1 MPKGPKS
8 IAVLCAE
15 LGMDGVAESNLR
27 KDAQSYLKAHVEDL
41 PNAPDSA
48 IEPVAWT
55 FLESGGGSRH
65 FSWDAALNYQW
76 EASEHRSTILHYV
89 TEIMKM
95 QRWYIIDRL
104 HKRTNGAVNCPG
116 CLLHSPKQGT
126 PETVDG
132 VATVSHVPVDDTDSS
147 NESDMGSIHDDSG
160 RDDGLSASESRKRHR
175 ASRDRYSGAEKK
187 RRKSSG
193 PQEEAGGTVGT
204 LREETQ
210 LRTTSI
216 YNVVPNPR
224 PSTNSNAHAGFTPVN
239 PTVVVEI
246 QRAASKPEAQAQP
259 SSTQLASSSSQTL
272 TLKDFNLSMR
282 YRGKQWHFNS
292 IAHKARVLEQILLQE
307 EKDVESYPIV
317 AFSKGAK
324 KVTLGGDLGNDPDP
338 DGDERALKDYFRFY
352 SHFMNDRFPGNEKL
366 LLENGVRPS
375 A

>member
-27 KDAQSYLKAHVEDL
+27 KDAQSYLKAQIDDL
-41 PNAPDSA
+41 PNAPDAA
-48 IEPVAWT
+48 IEPVAWN

-76 EASEHRSTILHYV
+76 EASEHRLTILHYL

-95 QRWYIIDRL
+95 QRWYTIDRL

-132 VATVSHVPVDDTDSS
+132 AGTGNHTHVDGSDSS
-147 NESDMGSIHDDSG
+147 DESDAGSIHHGSD
-160 RDDGLSASESRKRHR
+160 RDAALPRSESRKRHR
-175 ASRDRYSGAEKK
+175 ASRDRFSESGKK
-187 RRKSSG
+187 RRKSVG
-193 PQEEAGGTVGT
+193 PHEETGTDGT
-204 LREETQ
+204 SREEIQPQTASTY
-210 LRTTSI
+210 TTVIS
-216 YNVVPNPR
+216 NAR
-224 PSTNSNAHAGFTPVN
+224 PSANSNAHAGFTPVN

-246 QRAASKPEAQAQP
+246 PRPSKPEAQ
-259 SSTQLASSSSQTL
+259 SSTPASSQTL

-292 IAHKARVLEQILLQE
+292 IAHKAKVLEQILLQE
-307 EKDVESYPIV
+307 EKDVESYPIL
-317 AFSKGAK
+317 AFAKGAK
-324 KVTLGGDLGNDPDP
+324 KAAYGGDEDSAG
-338 DGDERALKDYFRFY
+338 GDSVLKDYFRFY